1 MRRPEICWNFFFR
14 RNFWGP
20 VPLDRLH
27 LFFYGLCP
35 SAELHYTNCVPDFCW
50 IFFFFGGTFGGLCP
64 LIACN
69 FFYGLCFFVFRR
81 NSTTQIMHLTSAEKI
96 FFSGTSYSDL
106 WFGGTQ
112 HHKMCSGLLLI
123 QWFSLG
129 FLLIFFF
136 GGTQHHKMCAWVL
149 LICMDFRRKFIS
161 LVTERPCSIFSHWL
175 VTDPAA
181 MDAMEED
188 WTEPEFQD
196 TEFKVCPV

>member
-1 MRRPEICWNFFFR
+1 MGHETSWDLLI
-14 RNFWGP
+14 
-20 VPLDRLH
+20 
-27 LFFYGLCP
+27 
-35 SAELHYTNCVPDFCW
+35 
-50 IFFFFGGTFGGLCP
+50 FFFGGTFGGLCP
-64 LIACN
+64 LIGCICFFLRTLSVGGTPLHKLCTWLLLIFFFRRN
-69 FFYGLCFFVFRR
+69 FWRPLPLDRLHFFFRTMFFFVFRR
-81 NSTTQIMHLTSAEKI
+81 NSTTQIMHLTSAD
-96 FFSGTSYSDL
+96 FF
-106 WFGGTQ
+106 FGGTQ

-129 FLLIFFF
+129 FLLFFF
-136 GGTQHHKMCAWVL
+136 FRRNSTSQMCAWVL

-188 WTEPEFQD
+188 WSEPEFQD